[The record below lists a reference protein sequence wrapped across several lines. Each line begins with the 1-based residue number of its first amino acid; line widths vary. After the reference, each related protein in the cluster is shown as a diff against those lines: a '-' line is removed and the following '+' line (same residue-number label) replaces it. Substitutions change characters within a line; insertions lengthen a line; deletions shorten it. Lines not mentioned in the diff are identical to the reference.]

1 MAETESTLTLAENIN
16 VVLPTAYACG
26 AAPDRVNSSAL
37 AYHKKCKF
45 PVKKSFS
52 KLGRKKFEKTLKD
65 FLSFLIVFEPIA
77 LQKRQYCKTR
87 GRVKR

>member
-1 MAETESTLTLAENIN
+1 METESTLMLAENIN

-26 AAPDRVNSSAL
+26 AAPDRMNSNAL

-45 PVKKSFS
+45 PVKKVFQNWEE
-52 KLGRKKFEKTLKD
+52 KKIEKTLKD

-77 LQKRQYCKTR
+77 LQKRQFCKTR